1 MSCDEAK
8 NNRWMFYLHGRDKAF
23 TYKTED
29 CYSAT
34 CNEVFFFYD
43 PPHVLKTMR
52 NCFARGKLW
61 VCDNHAVCM
70 YILVETFVVL

>member
-1 MSCDEAK
+1 
-8 NNRWMFYLHGRDKAF
+8 MFKLQGSDKEF
-23 TYKTED
+23 TYKTEN

-34 CNEVFFFYD
+34 YNEFFFYD

-52 NCFARGKLW
+52 NYFARGKLW

-70 YILVETFVVL
+70 YILVEAFVVL

>member
-1 MSCDEAK
+1 
-8 NNRWMFYLHGRDKAF
+8 MFKLQSSDKEF
-23 TYKTED
+23 TYKTEN

-34 CNEVFFFYD
+34 CNEVFFYD

-61 VCDNHAVCM
+61 VCDNRAVCM
-70 YILVETFVVL
+70 YILVEAFVVL